1 MSAARALLEA
11 QGLTLPWGLAPG
23 FSLQVAA
30 GEQLALLGAN
40 GAGKSTLVRA
50 LAGVLRP
57 LEGRVLLAGQDVATL
72 SAGAVARLV
81 AWVPQEAAVPELTV
95 REAVALGRY
104 AWRGRSERHG
114 GLEEGEAVARA
125 LAATRLEALAHRRL
139 PTLSGG
145 ERQRVALARALAQR
159 PQVLLLDEPTAH
171 LDLGH
176 REALL
181 DVVRATG
188 LAVVAVLHDPSLAAL
203 YFPRL
208 VLLANGR
215 IEADGPPEKV
225 LRDEHLRATF
235 GVSLPVAAHP
245 EAGVLQV
252 LPRGPLSGR

>member
-1 MSAARALLEA
+1 
-11 QGLTLPWGLAPG
+11 
-23 FSLQVAA
+23 
-30 GEQLALLGAN
+30 
-40 GAGKSTLVRA
+40 
-50 LAGVLRP
+50 
-57 LEGRVLLAGQDVATL
+57 
-72 SAGAVARLV
+72 
-81 AWVPQEAAVPELTV
+81 
-95 REAVALGRY
+95 
-104 AWRGRSERHG
+104 
-114 GLEEGEAVARA
+114 VARA

-225 LRDEHLRATF
+225 LREEHLRAAF

-252 LPRGPLSGR
+252 LPRGPLSER

>member
-1 MSAARALLEA
+1 MSGARALLEA
-11 QGLTLPWGLAPG
+11 LGLTLPWGLAPG
-23 FSLQVAA
+23 FSLRVAA
-30 GEQLALLGAN
+30 GEQVALLGAN

-72 SAGAVARLV
+72 SARAVARQV

-114 GLEEGEAVARA
+114 GLEDGEAVALA

-225 LRDEHLRATF
+225 LRDEHLRAAF
-235 GVSLPVAAHP
+235 GVSLPVATHP
-245 EAGVLQV
+245 DGGVLQV